1 MNAVRDVNDT
11 GAAAPVGWPL
21 GVLLVRAGRMTELD
35 VSRVLVAQREQNV
48 QFGVAAQRLGLV
60 TQEDVQRALA
70 LQFGYAYPPVDDCVL
85 DASLVTFHHPTGPE
99 AEAMR
104 TLRGQLMLQC
114 AAGQKKIVA
123 LLSPH
128 SAEDASFLAGNLAI
142 AFAQLDRHTLLI
154 DANLRNPTQHTR
166 FGIAGREGLS
176 SVLARGIP
184 FLESLARVTSLAN
197 LAILPAGPIPP
208 NPHELLSSD
217 RFTDL
222 LDTAKSRFDCI
233 IVDTSPLLETTDGQM
248 VAARAGSC
256 VVVVRRQEQVAN
268 IERVKTLIK
277 AAGAD
282 LIGAVLR

>member
-70 LQFGYAYPPVDDCVL
+70 LQFGYAYPPVDDC
-85 DASLVTFHHPTGPE
+85 GPE

-277 AAGAD
+277 AAGAN